1 MTDLP
6 VRVYSPEP
14 LLGHPAKLVG
24 TIAKDIW
31 AGREL
36 AWRLFIR
43 DLSSQYRQSFLGYI
57 WAFLPPLT
65 ASITFFSEFF
75 RNCKYRGNRNILC
88 SICHDGNFVMAS
100 FC

>member
-1 MTDLP
+1 MTELS

-24 TIAKDIW
+24 TIAGDIW

-43 DLSSQYRQSFLGYI
+43 DLSARNTARPFLAISGPSCRRL
-57 WAFLPPLT
+57 WP
-65 ASITFFSEFF
+65 
-75 RNCKYRGNRNILC
+75 R
-88 SICHDGNFVMAS
+88 
-100 FC
+100 